1 MSLSLPEIILQS
13 KILFSN
19 LEIPSAYLFGSY
31 AKGTQTE
38 SSDIDFVLDF
48 GPKLTRSDLRKIG
61 EAKESLDSIFINKE
75 IDLVISPSNE
85 FYEKIR
91 NHMIKLL

>member
-1 MSLSLPEIILQS
+1 MNDS
-13 KILFSN
+13 ILFSD

-48 GPKLTRSDLRKIG
+48 GPILTRSDMRKIR
-61 EAKESLDSIFINKE
+61 EAQESLESIFSKE
-75 IDLVISPSNE
+75 IDLVVSPSNE